1 MAVDMFLKL
10 GSIKGESVDERHPDW
25 IEVESFSWGA
35 STALP
40 AVQAAA
46 AAGKVSLQDFHF
58 VQRVNKASPLLMQAV
73 CSGEHL
79 QDATLAVRKAGEK
92 QQDYLIVKLT
102 DVLVSSYQTGG
113 STNDLPMEQIS
124 LNFNKVTLE
133 IIGEDGSKTEATSC
147 SSGPALRFL
156 K

>member
-10 GSIKGESVDERHPDW
+10 GDIKGESTDERHQDW
-25 IEVESFSWGA
+25 IEIESFSWGT
-35 STALP
+35 SQALP

-58 VQRVNKASPLLMQAV
+58 VQRVNKSSPILMQAV
-73 CSGEHL
+73 CTGEHL
-79 QDATLAVRKAGEK
+79 PDAILAVSRKAGEK
-92 QQDYLIVKLT
+92 QQDYLIVKLE

-113 STNDLPMEQIS
+113 SSGADAPMEQIS
-124 LNFNKVTLE
+124 LNFNKVSLE
-133 IIGEDGSKTEATSC
+133 YIANDGTRTEAASC
-147 SSGPALRFL
+147 STRLGFL